1 MIARK
6 ERKSLLPYPLGTYSI
21 LHTLPLGQI
30 QTPSQTVEIA
40 PLRTTV
46 FKPSIIWQGERG
58 ERQRGHIKK

>member
-30 QTPSQTVEIA
+30 QAPSQTVEIA

-46 FKPSIIWQGERG
+46 FKPSIIWQWEKR
-58 ERQRGHIKK
+58 RKTKRSH